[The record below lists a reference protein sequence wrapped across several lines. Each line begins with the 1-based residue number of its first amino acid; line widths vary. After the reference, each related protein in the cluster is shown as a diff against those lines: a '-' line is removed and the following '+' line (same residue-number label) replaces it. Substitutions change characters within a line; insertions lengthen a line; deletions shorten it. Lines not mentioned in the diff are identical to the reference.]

1 MVSATFL
8 RCRASPSFPLSH
20 RMGEGRGEG
29 RILKVHFLVA
39 MPVIST
45 MIPPMN
51 TPTQQAFNQGAA
63 RANASYQAARRNI
76 TIDPITR
83 LEGHGKIDIFLNE
96 QGNVDRAYFQVP
108 ELRGFEVFSLGRPAE
123 DMPQITSRICGVC
136 PTAHHMAATKA
147 LDDLYKIEPTSA
159 GRKIRELVYNTF
171 TLEDHA
177 LHVFVL
183 GGPDFI
189 VGPEAPPELRNIV
202 GVIQKVGLEAGK
214 KVIGTRKRLREL
226 IAYFGGKVV
235 HPVLGLPGGV
245 SKALKPE
252 DLPGFKQLAKD
263 GVEFAEWTLAVFKQI
278 VLANPDYVK
287 LITSDDYTHKT
298 CYMGMVDDKNKVS
311 FYDGKLRVVDCNGQ
325 EVCKFTAQQY
335 REFVAEHVEPWS
347 YMKFTFL
354 KPRGWKGFVEGPDS
368 SIYSVGP
375 LARLNAADSMATPK
389 AQAAYEELYKTLGG
403 KPVHHT
409 LANHWARVIEMIYA
423 AERIEQLLNDPE
435 ITSPD
440 VRRVPTSIPKEGM
453 GVVEAPRG
461 TLFHHYQTDER
472 GCITMANMVVATGN
486 NAARIAMSVERAA
499 KGLIKDGQVTEGLLN
514 KIEMAFRAYDPC
526 LGCATHALPGHM
538 PLSARIYDPHK
549 NLLRTL
555 EQG

>member
-1 MVSATFL
+1 MDKAT
-8 RCRASPSFPLSH
+8 
-20 RMGEGRGEG
+20 
-29 RILKVHFLVA
+29 
-39 MPVIST
+39 
-45 MIPPMN
+45 
-51 TPTQQAFNQGAA
+51 QDAFNKGNAL
-63 RANASYQAARRNI
+63 ANAAYQAKKRNV
-76 TIDPITR
+76 TVDPVTR
-83 LEGHGKIDIFLNE
+83 LEGHGKIDIYLDDKGDVE
-96 QGNVDRAYFQVP
+96 RAYFQVP

-136 PTAHHMAATKA
+136 PTAHHMAATKV

-159 GRKIRELVYNTF
+159 GRKIRELVYNAF

-202 GVIQKVGLEAGK
+202 GVIGKVGIEAGK
-214 KVIGTRKRLREL
+214 KVISMRRRVRE
-226 IAYFGGKVV
+226 IISYFGGKVV

-245 SKALKPE
+245 SKGLKKE
-252 DLPGFKQLAKD
+252 DLPKFQQLAKD
-263 GVEFAEWTLAVFKQI
+263 GVEFAEWTLQVFKDI
-278 VLANPDYVK
+278 VLKNPDYVK
-287 LITSDDYTHKT
+287 MIVSDTYTHKT
-298 CYMGMVDDKNKVS
+298 CYMGMVDEQNKVN
-311 FYDGKLRVVDCNGQ
+311 FYDGKLRVVDCNGK

-354 KPRGWKGFVEGPDS
+354 KQRGWTGFTEGPDTG
-368 SIYSVGP
+368 IYGVGP
-375 LARLNAADSMATPK
+375 LARLNAADGMATPK
-389 AQAAYEELYKTLGG
+389 AQAACDEFYKTLGG

-409 LANHWARVIEMIYA
+409 LATHWARVVEMIQA

-440 VRRVPTSIPKEGM
+440 VRRAPTSVPKEGM

-472 GCITMANMVVATGN
+472 GCITMANMIVATGN

-499 KGLIKDGQVTEGLLN
+499 KGLIKEGHVTEGLLN
-514 KIEMAFRAYDPC
+514 KVEMAFRAYDPC

-538 PLSARIYDPHK
+538 PLMAHIYDHRRQ
-549 NLLRTL
+549 LVQVL
-555 EQG
+555 EQS